1 MGADAF
7 YDLGTHS
14 NSTKLVIQIVR
25 MQEVALQ
32 RQDHERVY
40 ADPARN
46 DPNIALA
53 VRMPGPV
60 AAPQSQNPRV
70 YPDTVEGRF
79 LAAQE
84 HYAAQRAAARPA
96 ARAAG
101 GGSGGARG
109 GRGGSARTVRIDAD
123 RTEAVRHHSPNSQAS
138 QVIPRQAIQALLTQ
152 IPSKCGAVLMVQ
164 WPRRVPAGFTV
175 ATTCSGRFYSGHD
188 VFRPVLQ
195 WPRRMK

>member
-101 GGSGGARG
+101 CC
-109 GRGGSARTVRIDAD
+109 
-123 RTEAVRHHSPNSQAS
+123 N
-138 QVIPRQAIQALLTQ
+138 
-152 IPSKCGAVLMVQ
+152 KCVCVGYDTKELD
-164 WPRRVPAGFTV
+164 
-175 ATTCSGRFYSGHD
+175 YSYS
-188 VFRPVLQ
+188 
-195 WPRRMK
+195 